1 MNMKGIELNMTI
13 DEKHNKLQ
21 KDISSAAMRANFHY
35 NVSNFIRDLFAEYAG
50 TYPEIT
56 IEEISAM
63 MICETVNEINA
74 TAHHYR

>member
-1 MNMKGIELNMTI
+1 MTI
-13 DEKHNKLQ
+13 EEKHSKLQ
-21 KDISSAAMRANFHY
+21 KDISSAVVRANFHY
-35 NVSNFIRDLFAEYAG
+35 HISNLIRDLFAEYAA

-63 MICETVNEINA
+63 MICETVNEINT